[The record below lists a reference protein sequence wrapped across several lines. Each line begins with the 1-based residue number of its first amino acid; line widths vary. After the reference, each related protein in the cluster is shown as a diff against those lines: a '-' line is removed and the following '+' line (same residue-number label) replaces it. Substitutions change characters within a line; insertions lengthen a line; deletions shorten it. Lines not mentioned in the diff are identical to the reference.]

1 MKTTGKMIN
10 RMLLRAFNI
19 IQRAATDFD
28 MEVYL
33 SDKIGDAYESATN
46 VIGNNVDYDMIR
58 TCEMSNHF
66 SHLSW
71 QDPSLFDGQSLEVD
85 GEFISQDH
93 QHNRYFIL
101 TDNGWQE
108 ITYHDACKF
117 GVGFVAVHSVIND
130 FGRKILLVAPINV

>member
-1 MKTTGKMIN
+1 MTDKM
-10 RMLLRAFNI
+10 LQRALNI
-19 IQRAATDFD
+19 IQRAATDFN
-28 MEVYL
+28 MEVHL
-33 SDKIGDAYESATN
+33 SDKIGDAYESAMN
-46 VIGNNVDYDMIR
+46 IIDDNVDYDMIR

-71 QDPSLFDGQSLEVD
+71 QDSSLFDGKSLEVD

-108 ITYHDACKF
+108 TTYPYVHKF
-117 GVGFVAVHSVIND
+117 GVGFVAVHSVISD

>member
-1 MKTTGKMIN
+1 MIN

-19 IQRAATDFD
+19 IQRAATDFG

-33 SDKIGDAYESATN
+33 SDKIGDAYESAKN
-46 VIGNNVDYDMIR
+46 VIDDNVDYDMIR

-71 QDPSLFDGQSLEVD
+71 QDPSLLDGQSLEVD

-101 TDNGWQE
+101 TDNGWQRT
-108 ITYHDACKF
+108 TYPYVRKF